1 MNPWQLA
8 KDSESSH
15 QVALFCWIA
24 KAQQYGFKIADDER
38 AYRQAA
44 MSGSISDITPIPEL
58 AWIHHIPNGGTRGSD
73 KRSAMIA
80 GGQLKAEGV
89 KAGVWDIFWPLSRW
103 GNDEAVGSRC
113 LCPGLY
119 IEMKK
124 PSLKS
129 SKNPNAGLSEE
140 QIAFGNF
147 VYGQGYKLAVC
158 YTWEEAA
165 KEIEKYYLQS

>member
-1 MNPWQLA
+1 MTPWQLS
-8 KDSESSH
+8 KDSESS
-15 QVALFCWIA
+15 QQIALFCWIA
-24 KAQQYGFKIADDER
+24 KAEKYGF
-38 AYRQAA
+38 AYAN
-44 MSGSISDITPIPEL
+44 MESSYKTGLPPNNVGIPEL

-103 GNDEAVGSRC
+103 DNGEAVGSRC

-147 VYGQGYKLAVC
+147 AHSQGYTLAVC